1 LEEPHLLSGWLSVN
15 RDCYTMIEGK
25 VSWNENPVQL
35 LADTYH
41 FLDMDYQAGELAA
54 NMIWVHDH
62 ELLQAAVDFYDE
74 LNNCMAAQ
82 DWVELQSQLAEEQ
95 APEGIDDALW
105 IEMRAAHAGYQCGMD
120 IIAVL
125 PLLAE
130 ESGYYDLSVN
140 PDLTINIPQRLTDS
154 DLQARMAKVLVPPPV
169 ASSDE
174 ILAVSGGM
182 FYPRETPGTECYVEE
197 GTHFNEG
204 DPLYI
209 VEVMKMF
216 NKVYAPFA
224 GTIDKVLVSEDG
236 LIISKGQPL
245 FKITP
250 DEIVVLE
257 SPEEIRARRRQA
269 TAEFIEK
276 LI

>member
-1 LEEPHLLSGWLSVN
+1 
-15 RDCYTMIEGK
+15 
-25 VSWNENPVQL
+25 
-35 LADTYH
+35 
-41 FLDMDYQAGELAA
+41 
-54 NMIWVHDH
+54 
-62 ELLQAAVDFYDE
+62 
-74 LNNCMAAQ
+74 
-82 DWVELQSQLAEEQ
+82 
-95 APEGIDDALW
+95 
-105 IEMRAAHAGYQCGMD
+105 MD

-130 ESGYYDLSVN
+130 ESGFYTLSVN
-140 PDLTINIPQRLTDS
+140 PDLTINIPDRLS
-154 DLQARMAKVLVPPPV
+154 ELDLQERMAKVLVPPPV

-174 ILAVSGGM
+174 ILAASGGM
-182 FYPRETPGTECYVEE
+182 FYPRETPAAECYVEE
-197 GTHFNEG
+197 GAHFDKG

-224 GTIDKVLVSEDG
+224 GTIDKILVSEDG
-236 LIISKGQPL
+236 VIISKGQPL
-245 FKITP
+245 FKISP

-257 SPEEIRARRRQA
+257 SAEDIRARRRQA